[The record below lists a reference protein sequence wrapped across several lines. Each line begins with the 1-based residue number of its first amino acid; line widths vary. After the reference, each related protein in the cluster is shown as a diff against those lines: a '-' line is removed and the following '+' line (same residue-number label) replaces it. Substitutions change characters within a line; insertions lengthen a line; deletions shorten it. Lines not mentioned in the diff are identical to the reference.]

1 VGGSPRT
8 ALVTGA
14 TGLVGSHIAE
24 RLVADGWLVR
34 GLVRTAAGAA
44 TLRELGVEPVIGDV
58 LDSRIFS
65 HTAVGADA
73 IFHAAAAVTP
83 RGGWEAYR
91 GLNVDG
97 TRNAIDAAERS
108 GARLLHVSSVAVYG
122 PRGRYS
128 HDGRKANEDTLLG
141 PLPERAHYA
150 RSKRESEAMV
160 LEAHAAGRIWAS
172 AVRPSVVYGR
182 RDRQFV
188 PRVARM
194 LQRGVMPLIGGGRA
208 LFAIVEATNV
218 ALGSIL
224 AATNDVAAG
233 RVYNLA
239 NDFDVSVR
247 QFFELAARGL
257 DRHVRFVPL
266 PRVVA
271 AALLRVAKTATRA
284 VTAGRATGLSKVS
297 LDFVTRGNAFTSD
310 RARLELGWT
319 PSVHPTDAIPD
330 AFRWWR
336 EQQGLGV
343 SRF

>member
-1 VGGSPRT
+1 VAGAPRT
-8 ALVTGA
+8 ALITGA

-24 RLVADGWLVR
+24 CLVADGWSVH

-44 TLRELGVEPVIGDV
+44 TLRELDVEPIIGDV
-58 LDSRIFS
+58 LDSRVFTQAAI
-65 HTAVGADA
+65 GADT

-91 GLNVDG
+91 GLNIDG

-122 PRGRYS
+122 PRDRYS
-128 HDGRKANEDTLLG
+128 HDGRKTGEDATLA
-141 PLPERAHYA
+141 PLPQRAHYA

-160 LEAHAAGRIWAS
+160 LEAHAAGRIQAS

-188 PRVARM
+188 PRLARM

-208 LFAIVEATNV
+208 IFAIVEATNV
-218 ALGSIL
+218 AQGSIL
-224 AATNDVAAG
+224 AATNDAAAG

-247 QFFELAARGL
+247 EFFELAAKGL
-257 DRHVRFVPL
+257 DRRVRFVPV
-266 PRVVA
+266 PRAVA
-271 AALLRVAKTATRA
+271 VALLRVAKTATRA
-284 VTAGRATGLSKVS
+284 LTAGRATGLSKVS
-297 LDFVTRGNAFTSD
+297 LDFVTRSNPFTSD
-310 RARLELGWT
+310 RARFELGWT
-319 PSVHPTDAIPD
+319 PSVHPKDAIPD

-336 EQQGLGV
+336 DH
-343 SRF
+343 R